1 MEELIRKAMR
11 SSLINSK
18 EEAQEAIEFVSELLN
33 LQIKETIEKEPH
45 MKNWI
50 ARAEE
55 ALRLVDNLSE
65 FVDENLP
72 A

>member
-11 SSLINSK
+11 ARLISSN
-18 EEAQEAIEFVSELLN
+18 EEAQEAIKFVSELLN
-33 LQIKETIEKEPH
+33 LQIKETIEKEPYA
-45 MKNWI
+45 KNWI
-50 ARAEE
+50 AKAEE

-65 FVDENLP
+65 FIDENLP